1 MCKIVKQH
9 TFNLKTKTVFKRE
22 LVPHIPGFL
31 PVSPRSIAVASPPSP
46 PPLHQQAQN
55 PAISGRPS
63 FPRPVLGI
71 FSQTQ
76 LPISTGTF
84 STDPFASFLGPPNK
98 PSSKPVREVFLPELL
113 VITGI
118 KYEHLLICDLS
129 ICLSTLAVTTPQ
141 FVYQS
146 LLTSSLNDAGE
157 HYINYLFFLDFSSS

>member
-9 TFNLKTKTVFKRE
+9 TFNLKTKTVLKRE

-31 PVSPRSIAVASPPSP
+31 PVSPRSIAVAGPLPP
-46 PPLHQQAQN
+46 
-55 PAISGRPS
+55 ISRLRTQPS
-63 FPRPVLGI
+63 QGDLLSLSQSWEF

-84 STDPFASFLGPPNK
+84 STDPYASFLGLPNK

-118 KYEHLLICDLS
+118 KYEHLLIWDLS

-157 HYINYLFFLDFSSS
+157 HCINYLFFLDFSSS